1 MKLIKPNVEI
11 IEQQPELE
19 GMYKQIELA
28 GRTCFTEDTEVLTD
42 RGFIYINEIDNNKDR
57 VLTYNPDK
65 NILEYET
72 PNIFSKPY
80 DNDGVECT
88 HANINFLVTE
98 DHRIYQSPVNA
109 RKYTFL
115 NAKQLVYG
123 HNPGKRNRFR
133 IPKYFNGAVYK
144 INDFKEHIVYT
155 KKMNGGNREY
165 NTTESF
171 NVNDDILT
179 ILAAY
184 ITEGHTFHGEKYNSG
199 SYICITQDENNELFE
214 LVINALKNEH
224 IHYYID
230 FDRRKPNIKWIKFG
244 NQCYV
249 EWFEEMCG
257 RYSQN
262 KHLPEWFRN
271 LSVRQIDHFLR
282 ILYLGDGSHNKTR
295 INRYLSVSRR
305 LLNEIQELFILKGR
319 NATISY
325 DPEISQKCYI
335 QEHMRDSWIIDS
347 RKHIRATHLVT
358 TVYCT
363 QTNNGII
370 CIRFNGKTCWI
381 GNCYKSEDKIT
392 EGSAKAFVDRMI
404 KSGHGAM
411 LEHGTVYLRI
421 PENDINYHYYLSK
434 YEKNPYSRCNYGLT
448 LNGSPVGDICIT
460 SNYRVLVENN
470 WLDDLKYICEPTK
483 SHEKRITVKWTLDRV
498 TGESFLRHRVFSFAR
513 ESTRYCNYSKNKFG
527 NEITF
532 IIPTWLNLPEGKYTN
547 WDNDWCDVEELK
559 LLHPEVD
566 NLDDAANCF
575 LQSIKNSEYYYFML
589 LDRDWKPQ
597 QARQVLPFSIHSP
610 LVMTGFE
617 SDWKHFFSLRSPKAG
632 ATGVHPDAAY
642 LADMLYDKLNNN

>member
-1 MKLIKPNVEI
+1 MRLIKPNVEI
-11 IEQQPELE
+11 IEQQPGLE
-19 GMYKQIELA
+19 GVYKQIELA
-28 GRTCFTEDTEVLTD
+28 GRTCFTEDTEVLTN
-42 RGFIYINEIDNNKDR
+42 RGFIYIDEIDNNKDR

-109 RKYTFL
+109 RQYTFL

-144 INDFKEHIVYT
+144 INDFKEHIAYT

-325 DPEISQKCYI
+325 DPEMSQKCYI

-347 RKHIRATHLVT
+347 RKHIRTTHLVT

-392 EGSAKAFVDRMI
+392 EDSAKAFIDRMI

-411 LEHGTVYLRI
+411 LEHGTVYLKL
-421 PENDINYHYYLSK
+421 PTGLQLSDK
-434 YEKNPYSRCNYGLT
+434 YKKNKYSIITLTPGIDPYWAVT
-448 LNGSPVGDICIT
+448 T
-460 SNYRVLVENN
+460 NYRVLVENN
-470 WLDDLKYICEPTK
+470 WLDDLKYICEPTEY
-483 SHEKRITVKWTLDRV
+483 HEKRITVKWTCDRGV
-498 TGESFLRHRVFSFAR
+498 SHEFVRHRTFSFAM
-513 ESTRYCNYSKNKFG
+513 ESTRQ
-527 NEITF
+527 
-532 IIPTWLNLPEGKYTN
+532 WR
-547 WDNDWCDVEELK
+547 LK
-559 LLHPEVD
+559 
-566 NLDDAANCF
+566 
-575 LQSIKNSEYYYFML
+575 
-589 LDRDWKPQ
+589 
-597 QARQVLPFSIHSP
+597 
-610 LVMTGFE
+610 
-617 SDWKHFFSLRSPKAG
+617 
-632 ATGVHPDAAY
+632 
-642 LADMLYDKLNNN
+642 